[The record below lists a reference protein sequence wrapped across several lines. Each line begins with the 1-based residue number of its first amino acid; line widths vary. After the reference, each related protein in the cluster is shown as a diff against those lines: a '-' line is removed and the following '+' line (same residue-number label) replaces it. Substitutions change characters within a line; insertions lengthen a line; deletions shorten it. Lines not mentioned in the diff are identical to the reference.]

1 MTMCTYE
8 TSGNDYMYIR
18 VKIAGILVNM
28 LTLFW
33 KIQRILFAE
42 YEALQPN
49 LTPFSENLKKELQ
62 KQYTEIKTWIKLIL
76 DKIWS
81 FKENTD
87 MKQ

>member
-1 MTMCTYE
+1 MTMCTCE

-18 VKIAGILVNM
+18 VKIAGILVKM
-28 LTLFW
+28 LFW
-33 KIQRILFAE
+33 KMQTILFAE
-42 YEALQPN
+42 YEASQPN

-62 KQYTEIKTWIKLIL
+62 KQYTEIKTWKQLIL